1 MCNCFSAALKQKLD
15 IDNKVGDVDDFND
28 DGGDDVDD
36 DDDDDDDDYEHEKS
50 VIDIDSNIT
59 KFQPPNIENARREA
73 TVLVDNVLK
82 ESIEIVNEQQDRDHF
97 EVYDIV
103 DNNNKIEYNSESE
116 NYAIT
121 CDDIGGLDVIKSPTI
136 ESMSGKSFDDNLSFT
151 DDHHIA
157 TAHSIVTVHETNK
170 QIQSMSQDGE
180 IKNQKGQTSLQI
192 SDTQGKSSNMNK
204 QFSTH
209 AM

>member
-1 MCNCFSAALKQKLD
+1 MCNCFSAALKQKID
-15 IDNKVGDVDDFND
+15 IDNKVGDVDDCND

-36 DDDDDDDDYEHEKS
+36 DDDDDDYEHEQS

-59 KFQPPNIENARREA
+59 KFHPPNIENARREA
-73 TVLVDNVLK
+73 IVLIDNVLK
-82 ESIEIVNEQQDRDHF
+82 ESIEIVNEQQDREHF

-103 DNNNKIEYNSESE
+103 DNNSKIEYNSESE

-151 DDHHIA
+151 DEHIA
-157 TAHSIVTVHETNK
+157 TTHSIVTVHETNEH
-170 QIQSMSQDGE
+170 IQSMSEDGE
-180 IKNQKGQTSLQI
+180 KRNQKGQTSLQI
-192 SDTQGKSSNMNK
+192 SATQGKNSNMNR